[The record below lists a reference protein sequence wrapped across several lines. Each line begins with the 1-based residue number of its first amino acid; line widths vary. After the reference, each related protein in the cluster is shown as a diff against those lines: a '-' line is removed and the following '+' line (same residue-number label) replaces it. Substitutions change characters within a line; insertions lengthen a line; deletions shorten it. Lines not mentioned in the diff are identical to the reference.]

1 MARAITI
8 RRENFE
14 TGSLE
19 QLIYEETEK
28 RLEEMQSDSYEFP
41 KQMTKTDYTV
51 IAVSVIVCIGL
62 IIACMLGGI

>member
-1 MARAITI
+1 MKQDSI
-8 RRENFE
+8 
-14 TGSLE
+14 E
-19 QLIYEETEK
+19 QLIYEEMEK

-51 IAVSVIVCIGL
+51 IAISVIVCTGL

>member
-1 MARAITI
+1 MKQDSI
-8 RRENFE
+8 
-14 TGSLE
+14 E

-41 KQMTKTDYTV
+41 KQMAKTDYTV
-51 IAVSVIVCIGL
+51 IAVSVIVCTGL

>member
-1 MARAITI
+1 MKQDSI
-8 RRENFE
+8 
-14 TGSLE
+14 E

-28 RLEEMQSDSYEFP
+28 WLEVMQSDFYEFP

-51 IAVSVIVCIGL
+51 IAVSVIVCTGL

>member
-1 MARAITI
+1 MKQDSI
-8 RRENFE
+8 
-14 TGSLE
+14 E

-41 KQMTKTDYTV
+41 KHMTKTDYTV

>member
-1 MARAITI
+1 MKQDSI
-8 RRENFE
+8 
-14 TGSLE
+14 E

-41 KQMTKTDYTV
+41 KQMTKTDYMV
-51 IAVSVIVCIGL
+51 IAVSVIVCTGL